1 MLHKYE
7 VTFQRLAETKMSI
20 ARLKPRHSTL
30 RGIHIHLYV
39 IDVTLYNS
47 ESTQMPLF
55 TIYII
60 GVTILAEKGV
70 VNFLFHKLPINTP
83 SC

>member
-20 ARLKPRHSTL
+20 ACLKPRHSTL

-47 ESTQMPLF
+47 ESPHSDATL
-55 TIYII
+55 YNLHNRCHNI
-60 GVTILAEKGV
+60 GGKRRR
-70 VNFLFHKLPINTP
+70 KLLV
-83 SC
+83 S

>member
-39 IDVTLYNS
+39 IDVTLYS
-47 ESTQMPLF
+47 FESPHSDATL
-55 TIYII
+55 YNLHNRCHNI
-60 GVTILAEKGV
+60 GGKRRR
-70 VNFLFHKLPINTP
+70 KLLV
-83 SC
+83 S